1 MPNKRSCFNFLKC
14 ISLRMKFEVQDAVEM
29 EYPNE
34 YYDAVHSRDAI
45 LHMKNKTKLF
55 GNIYKC
61 LKPGG
66 KLLITDY
73 CRNENSLQNDP
84 AFSDYVKKY
93 DYDILTVEKYGE
105 LLKES
110 KFSDVVAI
118 DNSKHFLDILHKELD
133 TLSDKNTATEIITL
147 LNEEEYTSWCNL
159 WRDKI
164 NRVKNG
170 SHVWGLFTATKPL

>member
-1 MPNKRSCFNFLKC
+1 
-14 ISLRMKFEVQDAVEM
+14 MKFEVQDAVEM
-29 EYPNE
+29 EYPNQ

-84 AFSDYVKKY
+84 AFSHYVKKY
-93 DYDILTVEKYGE
+93 DYDILTVEEYGE
-105 LLKES
+105 LLKQA
-110 KFSDVVAI
+110 KFTDVVAI
-118 DNSKHFLDILHKELD
+118 DNSKYFLEILHKELD
-133 TLSDKNTATEIITL
+133 TLSDENTATEIVDL
-147 LNEEEYTSWCNL
+147 LNEEEYTSWSNL

-164 NRVKNG
+164 QRVMHG
-170 SHVWGLFTATKPL
+170 SHVWGLFTATRPL